1 MEGADPNPN
10 FGSHKG
16 RLGKVSNRLQ
26 RRAEFSSM
34 PIHVACTQGNYELIK
49 ALIQFGSKCS
59 APDASAIYPVHLAC
73 TSLVGNQQNT
83 PKDAEKP
90 EQDYERRLCH
100 DDVRPGLCPYYYE
113 GWKQTKYTSLFSE
126 GW

>member
-1 MEGADPNPN
+1 MFFTGGKKAHAWMDATMLGQTSIVISLLREGADPNPN

-59 APDASAIYPVHLAC
+59 APDASA
-73 TSLVGNQQNT
+73 
-83 PKDAEKP
+83 K
-90 EQDYERRLCH
+90 LCSTFP
-100 DDVRPGLCPYYYE
+100 RF
-113 GWKQTKYTSLFSE
+113 GWKSRKYSKGRRKTRTRL
-126 GW
+126 

>member
-1 MEGADPNPN
+1 MFFTGGKKAHAWMDATMLGQTSIVISLLREGADPNPN

-73 TSLVGNQQNT
+73 TGLVENQENT
-83 PKDAEKP
+83 PKDAVKSEK
-90 EQDYERRLCH
+90 DY
-100 DDVRPGLCPYYYE
+100 
-113 GWKQTKYTSLFSE
+113 
-126 GW
+126 